1 MMLVY
6 PAGKEAISQLTAVEG
21 RKYNNQKYVLTMCID
36 KFLKPFK
43 GLGAYS

>member
-6 PAGKEAISQLTAVEG
+6 PAGKGVVRQLTAVEG
-21 RKYNNQKYVLTMCID
+21 RKYNNQKYVLTMCVD